1 MQTPSTVEE
10 IGNLDARLYR
20 IHENLDGE
28 TLATLCATAG
38 QDGASALGGH
48 TSTEAMALR
57 TLASVR
63 LISALH
69 ITTLSNCK

>member
-1 MQTPSTVEE
+1 MYTPSALEE
-10 IGNLDARLYR
+10 IRDLSARFDCF
-20 IHENLDGE
+20 HEYLDGE
-28 TLATLCATAG
+28 TLATLCTTASQHG
-38 QDGASALGGH
+38 TTTLGGH